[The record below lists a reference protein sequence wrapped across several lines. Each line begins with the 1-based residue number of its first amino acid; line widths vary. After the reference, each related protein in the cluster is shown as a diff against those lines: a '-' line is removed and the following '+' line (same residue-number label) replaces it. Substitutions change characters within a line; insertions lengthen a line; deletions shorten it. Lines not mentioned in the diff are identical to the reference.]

1 MKQLPALVLLAAFA
15 IADAAAQSTSPL
27 IPAPPSLAARAWVL
41 LDWQSRQVIVARE
54 ADKQVEP
61 ASLTK
66 LMTAYLVF
74 DALKQKRIA
83 PDQLGTVS
91 GRGYKAEGSRMFLDP
106 RIPATVEDLLRGM
119 VVQSG
124 NDATIT
130 LAEMVAGSEDTFV
143 DLMNRTAKRMG
154 LANTHFVNSTGLP
167 DPQHYATARDLAT
180 LAANVIRDFPEYFPL
195 YSMKD
200 FRYNN
205 ITQYN
210 RNRLLTTDPYV
221 DGLKTGYTATA
232 GYCLIATAKRD
243 PRRLVSVVLGT
254 ASDTARAQESQKL
267 LNYGFQF
274 YETVRLYGKGQAVS
288 TLRVYKGSTDDLK
301 AGFPEDFHLSVP
313 VGASPRLKA
322 TLESMQPLI
331 APVEAGQRVG
341 TLKVTLDGK
350 PFGEYPVLALEKVG
364 IANIFGRGLDT
375 LRLMFK

>member
-1 MKQLPALVLLAAFA
+1 MKQLLVFVLLALFA
-15 IADAAAQSTSPL
+15 VLDAVAQSASPL

-41 LDWQSRQVIVARE
+41 LDWQSRQVIVSRE
-54 ADKQVEP
+54 PDKRVEP

-74 DALKQKRIA
+74 DALKQKRLT
-83 PDQLGTVS
+83 PDQLGKVS
-91 GRGYKAEGSRMFLDP
+91 DHGYKAEGSRMFLDP

-130 LAEMVAGSEDTFV
+130 LAEMVAGSEDAFA
-143 DLMNRTAKRMG
+143 DLMNRTAARMG
-154 LANTHFVNSTGLP
+154 LTNTHFVNSTGLP

-195 YSMKD
+195 YSMKE

-210 RNRLLTTDPYV
+210 RNRLLVADPFV

-254 ASDTARAQESQKL
+254 ASDNARAQESQKL

-274 YETVRLYGKGQAVS
+274 YETVRLYAKGQPVS
-288 TLRVYKGSTDDLK
+288 TLRVYKGATDELK

-313 VGASPRLKA
+313 LGASQRLKA
-322 TLESMQPLI
+322 TLESMQPLL

-350 PFGEYPVLALEKVG
+350 PFGEYPVLALEPVG

>member
-1 MKQLPALVLLAAFA
+1 MKQFLVSVVLALCAVL
-15 IADAAAQSTSPL
+15 DAAAQSPAPL
-27 IPAPPSLAARAWVL
+27 IPAPPTLAARAWIL
-41 LDWQSRQVIVARE
+41 LDWQSRQVIVARDAE
-54 ADKQVEP
+54 KRIDP

-83 PDQLGTVS
+83 SDQLARVS
-91 GRGYKAEGSRMFLDP
+91 DRGYKAEGSRMFLDP

-130 LAEMVAGSEDTFV
+130 LAEAVAGSEDAFA
-143 DLMNRTAKRMG
+143 DLMNRTAVRMG
-154 LANTHFVNSTGLP
+154 LTNTRFVNSTGLP
-167 DPQHYATARDLAT
+167 DPQHYSTARDLAT

-195 YSMKD
+195 YSMKE

-210 RNRLLTTDPYV
+210 RNRLLTVDPHV
-221 DGLKTGYTATA
+221 DGLKTGYTESA

-254 ASDTARAQESQKL
+254 ASDSARAQESLKL

-274 YETVRLYGKGQAVS
+274 YETVRLYAKGQPVS
-288 TLRVYKGSTDDLK
+288 LLRVYKGASSEVK

-313 VGASPRLKA
+313 LGASPRLKA

-331 APVEAGQRVG
+331 APVEGGQRVG

-350 PFGEYPVLALEKVG
+350 PYGEYPVLALEPVG